1 MIDEQGFTAASIN
14 ADDGSAESS
23 LRVSEDEAIVPAPVA
38 ERQLPEA
45 TLSRLTGYLRVLTML
60 QAEGKHSASSG
71 VLAEAAGVNP
81 AIVRKDLS
89 LLGSYGT
96 RGVGYVVSELSQ
108 HISKALGLTQEW
120 RVAIIGAG
128 NLGRALAGYG
138 GFTNRG
144 FDVVSL
150 IDSDPQ
156 LIGQHVGELVVSD
169 GTDLA
174 TVIAREQVN
183 MVVLAVP
190 AAAAQPLCDEL
201 VGCGIT
207 SILSFAPGLLQV
219 PSGVHLRKVD
229 LATEL
234 QILAYHAQDVD

>member
-1 MIDEQGFTAASIN
+1 MNDVPELPTASAIAEAPAQTGLPQA
-14 ADDGSAESS
+14 AD
-23 LRVSEDEAIVPAPVA
+23 
-38 ERQLPEA
+38 RQLPEA
-45 TLSRLTGYLRVLTML
+45 TLSRLTGYLRVLTSM
-60 QAEGKHSASSG
+60 QADGQLSASSG

-108 HISKALGLTQEW
+108 HISKALGLTQDW

-138 GFTNRG
+138 GFRNRG
-144 FDVVSL
+144 FDVVAL
-150 IDSDPQ
+150 IDADPQ
-156 LIGQHVGELVVSD
+156 LIGQRIGELEVSD
-169 GTDLA
+169 GTDLGA
-174 TVIAREQVN
+174 VIARVKAN

-201 VGCGIT
+201 VACGIS
-207 SILSFAPGLLQV
+207 SILSFAPVALQV
-219 PSGVHLRKVD
+219 PVGVHLRKVD

-234 QILAYHAQDVD
+234 QILAYHAQDVV